1 MENGSDSRL
10 TECRVGGLIEGLEYQ
25 FRVKACNIAGA
36 SEASEPTWSAV
47 ALDPCDEPTDL
58 SVEDV
63 STGEVT
69 LSYTAPKYNGGHRLS
84 GYDIEYRKHPGKI
97 WQKSNYTSVQELVYT
112 VKELIDG
119 CTYDFRVI
127 AKNTAG
133 GISKPS
139 VAVVDVE
146 VKEIYI
152 PANVAMDQTL
162 LNGITIRNG
171 QEISL
176 TAKIT
181 GKPTPKVT
189 WSHGNDDI
197 KESDFVKVINTHST
211 TELIIKDSKLKNSGE
226 YTCSVS
232 NHYGTKH
239 IACKVF
245 VLDKPGPVGSI
256 QRQSGRA

>member
-25 FRVKACNIAGA
+25 FRVKACNIAGV
-36 SEASEPTWSAV
+36 SEASEPTWSSV

-69 LSYTAPKYNGGHRLS
+69 LSYTAPKYNGGHRIS
-84 GYDIEYRKHPGKI
+84 GKF

-152 PANVAMDQTL
+152 RHGFQCRHGSNSFERNYYSKGPRN
-162 LNGITIRNG
+162 IT
-171 QEISL
+171 
-176 TAKIT
+176 
-181 GKPTPKVT
+181 
-189 WSHGNDDI
+189 D
-197 KESDFVKVINTHST
+197 
-211 TELIIKDSKLKNSGE
+211 
-226 YTCSVS
+226 C
-232 NHYGTKH
+232 
-239 IACKVF
+239 
-245 VLDKPGPVGSI
+245 
-256 QRQSGRA
+256 